1 MNKRRGTF
9 EQFRQKALKKPGV
22 RTEYDALAPMY
33 DMKRRMIAMRR
44 AAGVTQEQ
52 MAELLGT
59 KKSNI
64 SRLESVSSAAS
75 PRLSTI
81 DQYARVLGYRIKV
94 DFVPRARRSR
104 TAAST

>member
-1 MNKRRGTF
+1 MSKHRSTF

-22 RTEYDALAPMY
+22 RAEYEALAPIY

-75 PRLSTI
+75 PRFSTV

-94 DFVPRARRSR
+94 DFVRRARHGS
-104 TAAST
+104 